1 MRIAMIGMGA
11 VGSVF
16 GMDLFNAYPDEFF
29 AIAGG
34 SRAERLRREGLV
46 VNDVKYPIR
55 VEEPTATTAPADVIL
70 VCVKNYGL
78 DSAIEDMRPFVGD
91 GTIILPLLNGISATV
106 KLTAAYP
113 AARVLYG
120 IAMGIDA
127 RRTVNAVDFT
137 TRGVLQFGRAQNAE
151 PYADDVALV
160 QGILAKTPIP
170 LEICPDMERACWKKW
185 MLNVGYNQV
194 TAAVDCFIYECTTVP
209 QYFALTSAA
218 MQEVVEIAKRRGVN
232 LTEDDRVATEQFMAE
247 FPRTA
252 QTSMHQDIQAG
263 RITEVDSFGGTV
275 VEYGRECGVPTPVND
290 VLRRI
295 ISGKEEQHRQK
306 SH

>member
-16 GMDLFNAYPDEFF
+16 GMDLYNAYPEEFF
-29 AIAGG
+29 AIAAGA
-34 SRAERLRREGLV
+34 RAERLRREGLV
-46 VNDVKYPIR
+46 VNDVKYPIK
-55 VEEPTATTAPADVIL
+55 VEEPSADAAPADVIL

-78 DSAIEDMRPFVGD
+78 ESAIEDMRPFVGA

-113 AARVLYG
+113 QASVLFG

-137 TRGVLQFGRAQNAE
+137 TRGVLQFGRAKNAE
-151 PYADDVALV
+151 PYAEDVALV
-160 QGILAKTPIP
+160 QQILAKTPIP

-194 TAAVDCFIYECTTVP
+194 TAAVDCFIYECTEVP
-209 QYFALTSAA
+209 QYFKLTSAA
-218 MQEVVEIAKRRGVN
+218 MQEVVEIAKVRGVN
-232 LTEDDRVATEQFMAE
+232 LTEDDRVATEEFMAA

-252 QTSMHQDIQAG
+252 QTSMHQDIKAG
-263 RITEVDSFGGTV
+263 RTTEVESFGGTV
-275 VEYGRECGVPTPVND
+275 VEYGRESGVPTPVNAL
-290 VLRRI
+290 LREI
-295 ISGKEEQHRQK
+295 ICGKEVQNRLK
-306 SH
+306 AN